1 MFLLVTGYLQLAES
15 KLKALSVAVR
25 LKKPDKRFEAIKNYG
40 NELQV
45 LLINCRRN
53 EWSCLSVAQCKN
65 NFKKRLD

>member
-1 MFLLVTGYLQLAES
+1 MFHVFTGYLQLAES

-45 LLINCRRN
+45 LLISCRRN
-53 EWSCLSVAQCKN
+53 QWSYLSIAQCKN
-65 NFKKRLD
+65 NFI